1 MLKLNSLSQLFAC
14 LYLYFYALNSS
25 EKNRSLFCFQSL
37 QFMWT
42 FRNTQ
47 WFCSFHWVPSEAKS
61 TLENLRILEKKK
73 MFITVSLQRQQHL
86 TSTIRILQLCCFLG
100 KSIFLAC
107 VLCFLILG
115 HVIIPRK
122 TFLSIAVLYP
132 TSTFPIRHLIYPHPP
147 PPPPP
152 DLKEI

>member
-1 MLKLNSLSQLFAC
+1 MLKLNSLSQLFGF
-14 LYLYFYALNSS
+14 LYLWFYALNSF

-47 WFCSFHWVPSEAKS
+47 WFCSFHWVLSEAKS
-61 TLENLRILEKKK
+61 TLENLRILEKKRLLRLVYNSK
-73 MFITVSLQRQQHL
+73 SIW
-86 TSTIRILQLCCFLG
+86 LQLSEFFSFFVFLG

-122 TFLSIAVLYP
+122 TFLSIVVLYP
-132 TSTFPIRHLIYPHPP
+132 TSTFPIMHLIYPPP
-147 PPPPP
+147 PHPLPPNFA
-152 DLKEI
+152 